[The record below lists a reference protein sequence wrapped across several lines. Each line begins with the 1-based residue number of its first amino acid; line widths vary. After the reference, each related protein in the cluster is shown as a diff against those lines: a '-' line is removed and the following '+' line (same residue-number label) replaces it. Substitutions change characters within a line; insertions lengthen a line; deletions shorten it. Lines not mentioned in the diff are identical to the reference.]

1 MNKTSRTLLSIIS
14 LGILLLTL
22 SGGVSASASELD
34 SLGTSQGNR
43 NEASSLTAEVNA
55 AEQNN
60 DGTVAAVTWSI
71 ENNGEDPV
79 TLSWLFEGSYT
90 YTGSFFSGVTASA
103 KDSGTRYHPF
113 MDGVGECV
121 CSGNIGSDFLNVLHA
136 QTKLTYWSLY
146 AIPEET
152 EMITIEIPGFEPIED
167 IPIS

>member
-90 YTGSFFSGVTASA
+90 DRKS
-103 KDSGTRYHPF
+103 TR
-113 MDGVGECV
+113 
-121 CSGNIGSDFLNVLHA
+121 LNSSHV
-136 QTKLTYWSLY
+136 SISY
-146 AIPEET
+146 AVFCLKKKKSIQVRVQN
-152 EMITIEIPGFEPIED
+152 
-167 IPIS
+167 